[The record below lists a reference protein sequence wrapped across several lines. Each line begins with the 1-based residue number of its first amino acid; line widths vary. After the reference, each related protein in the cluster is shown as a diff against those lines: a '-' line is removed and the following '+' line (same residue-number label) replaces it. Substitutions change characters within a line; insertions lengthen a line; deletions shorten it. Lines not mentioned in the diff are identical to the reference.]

1 MALEDRT
8 LVCRDCGQEF
18 TFTAGEQAFYME
30 RGLLNDPQRCPVCR
44 AAKRRERG
52 GDQRTL
58 TTVICASCGNQTA
71 VPFVPRL
78 DKPVYCNSCFERI
91 RSEASGAEHG
101 EPGTMPAAS

>member
-8 LVCRDCGQEF
+8 LVCRDCSKEF
-18 TFTAGEQAFYME
+18 AFTAGEQRFYME

-52 GDQRTL
+52 DDQRNL
-58 TTVICASCGNQTA
+58 TIVVCASCGNQTT

-78 DKPVYCNSCFERI
+78 DKPVYCNPCFEKVRAGI
-91 RSEASGAEHG
+91 ESLGRGQSETLA
-101 EPGTMPAAS
+101 P